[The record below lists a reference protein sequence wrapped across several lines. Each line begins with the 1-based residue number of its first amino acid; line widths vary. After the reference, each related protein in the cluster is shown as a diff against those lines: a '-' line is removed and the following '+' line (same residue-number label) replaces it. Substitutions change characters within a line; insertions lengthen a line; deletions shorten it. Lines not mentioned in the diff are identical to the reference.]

1 MTIDADVAPYN
12 GSKPRCLAQALYAI
26 SKDGTEPG
34 YVKRIIVFV
43 NEKSEVDGIVES
55 MITKYKVR
63 PEDIV
68 GVSGRLISEIGKI
81 CYNHFTTGRID

>member
-34 YVKRIIVFV
+34 YVKRIIV
-43 NEKSEVDGIVES
+43 SS
-55 MITKYKVR
+55 MRNLKLM
-63 PEDIV
+63 D
-68 GVSGRLISEIGKI
+68 
-81 CYNHFTTGRID
+81 C